1 MSSLSTVYAI
11 TTVLSSIAGMGA
23 AFIGN
28 RIFPLAGGSR
38 PPPPTPAEVEQA
50 TRIAADKAQKL
61 AAAEDFEKELPELVQ
76 TPPETPPE
84 LVQTPP
90 ETPPEL
96 IKTPPETPP
105 ELVQTPPETPESVP
119 EVVQQPPENPEDSL
133 PIKLPP
139 ENPEDLLPPENPED
153 IPEPFPD
160 LQQSSEDIPTVQAAK
175 GRKKRHHK

>member
-28 RIFPLAGGSR
+28 RIFPLTGGSR
-38 PPPPTPAEVEQA
+38 PQPPTPAEVEEA
-50 TRIAADKAQKL
+50 TRVAADKAQKL
-61 AAAEDFEKELPELVQ
+61 AAAEEYEKEVPELVQ

-96 IKTPPETPP
+96 VQTPPETPP
-105 ELVQTPPETPESVP
+105 ELVQTPPELVP
-119 EVVQQPPENPEDSL
+119 EPV
-133 PIKLPP
+133 KLPP
-139 ENPEDLLPPENPED
+139 ENPEDVPPTNLPPENPED
-153 IPEPFPD
+153 LPESFLGPPPENP
-160 LQQSSEDIPTVQAAK
+160 EDIQEVQSAR

>member
-28 RIFPLAGGSR
+28 RIFPLTGGSR
-38 PPPPTPAEVEQA
+38 PPPPTPAEVEEA
-50 TRIAADKAQKL
+50 TRVAADKAQKL
-61 AAAEDFEKELPELVQ
+61 AAAEEFEKKIPDLVQ

-96 IKTPPETPP
+96 
-105 ELVQTPPETPESVP
+105 VQTPPETPEPVKLAPENPEDLPEPVKLAPENPEDLPESVP
-119 EVVQQPPENPEDSL
+119 EVVPEPVKLAPENPEEPPENPEDEM
-133 PIKLPP
+133 P
-139 ENPEDLLPPENPED
+139 
-153 IPEPFPD
+153 
-160 LQQSSEDIPTVQAAK
+160 VQAAK
-175 GRKKRHHK
+175 GRKKRSHK